1 MTFQDTSGQAAAG
14 GQQRRNS
21 ADAGR
26 ANVNAARGLS
36 AAGAAGR
43 IEGAERA
50 TNLKEI
56 KEKEEKIA
64 RGMSNANMNA
74 NASEG
79 KGAND
84 DGMEE
89 DNANEP
95 ELDVSTII
103 QVDSQISVEDLT

>member
-1 MTFQDTSGQAAAG
+1 
-14 GQQRRNS
+14 
-21 ADAGR
+21 
-26 ANVNAARGLS
+26 
-36 AAGAAGR
+36 
-43 IEGAERA
+43 
-50 TNLKEI
+50 
-56 KEKEEKIA
+56 
-64 RGMSNANMNA
+64 MNA